1 MSAPALTVV
10 ADAPAVH
17 QAFARWLADFIAE
30 RNAAGQPTR
39 LILPVGPTLGYPL
52 LAEICNSERISWAD
66 VKIITMDEY
75 LDWTGRPVPV
85 DHPLSFT
92 GFMQRFL
99 ASLDEELRPPSGAYV
114 WPDPFE
120 IDRVAD
126 FIEHIG
132 GIDACLG
139 GIGIHGHV
147 AFNEPPISRFAQIS
161 LEEFADSPTRVV
173 SLAPETLV
181 MNASR
186 AQGGRFDDFPT
197 LAVTIGMREILGA
210 RRIRLFCEGGIW
222 QQEAILRAV
231 SGREELAYPVSLLAR
246 HADAAIV
253 ADELSAAKANARL
266 SVSASAR

>member
-1 MSAPALTVV
+1 VNAPALTVV

-17 QAFARWLADFIAE
+17 EAFARWLADFIAE

-52 LAEICNSERISWAD
+52 LTAICNRERISWAD
-66 VKIITMDEY
+66 VKVITMDEY
-75 LDWTGRPVPV
+75 LDWTGRPVSPG
-85 DHPLSFT
+85 HPLSFT

-99 ASLDEELRPPSGAYV
+99 ASLDDELRPPSNAYV

-120 IDRVAD
+120 INRVEG
-126 FIEHIG
+126 FIKHIG

-147 AFNEPPISRFAQIS
+147 AFNEPPISRFAQIG

-173 SLAPETLV
+173 PLAPETIV

-186 AQGGRFDDFPT
+186 AQGGRFQDFPT
-197 LAVTIGMREILGA
+197 MAVTVGMREILGSQ
-210 RRIRLFCEGGIW
+210 RIRLFCEGGVW
-222 QQEAILRAV
+222 QQEAILQAV
-231 SGREELAYPVSLLAR
+231 SGHEDLAYPVSLLAR
-246 HADAAIV
+246 HPDAAIV
-253 ADELSAAKANARL
+253 ADELSAAKATARHL
-266 SVSASAR
+266 MTSNPR

>member
-17 QAFARWLADFIAE
+17 EAFARWLADFIAG
-30 RNAAGQPTR
+30 RNAAGEPTR

-52 LAEICNSERISWAD
+52 LTEICNRERISWGD
-66 VKIITMDEY
+66 VKVITMDEY
-75 LDWTGRPVPV
+75 LDWTGRPVSM

-99 ASLDEELRPPSGAYV
+99 ASLDAELQPPSDAYV

-147 AFNEPPISRFAQIS
+147 AFNEPPTSRFAQIS
-161 LEEFADSPTRVV
+161 IEEFAESPTRVV
-173 SLAPETLV
+173 PLAPETIV

-197 LAVTIGMREILGA
+197 MAVTVGMREILGSQ
-210 RRIRLFCEGGIW
+210 RIRLFCEGGIW

-231 SGREELAYPVSLLAR
+231 SGQEDLAYPVSLLAR
-246 HADAAIV
+246 HGDAAIV
-253 ADELSAAKANARL
+253 ADELSAAK
-266 SVSASAR
+266 VSARMAASANPR